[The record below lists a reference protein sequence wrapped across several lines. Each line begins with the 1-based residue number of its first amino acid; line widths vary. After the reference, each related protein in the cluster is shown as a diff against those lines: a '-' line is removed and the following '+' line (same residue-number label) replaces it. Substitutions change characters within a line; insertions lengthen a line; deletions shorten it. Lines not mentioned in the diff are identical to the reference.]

1 MIRHTLAIG
10 LTASLLAGCSFIP
23 DYLKPSLPV
32 PSLWPTGPAYDK
44 APPAV
49 GRAADL
55 PWQQFVRDE
64 RLRQVI
70 EMGLRDN
77 RDLRIAALNVD
88 RAQAQFRIQR
98 AALFPQVGANAA
110 ETAQRA
116 PGLNPDRNTTSRAY
130 SANIATSSWEI
141 DFFGRIRSLNSQALE
156 QYFQTQEA
164 QRSTQIALIASIAS
178 NYLSFAADRQ
188 RLELAQS
195 TFSSREASHQLVQRS
210 FELGVASA
218 LDLSQA
224 RSSMEA
230 ARVDIGRYTSLV
242 AIDRNALELVV
253 GAPVPDTLLPA
264 NEIDASAAFSAVPV
278 GLPSDVLQ
286 DRPDILA
293 AEHNLKAMNASIG
306 AARANFFPTIS
317 LTGSAGFAS
326 SQLSNL
332 FTSGG
337 TAWSFAPQVSVPIFT
352 AGQNQ
357 ATLDSARVDRS
368 IAVAQY
374 EQAIQTAFKE
384 VADAL
389 ANYGTLDERMAAQQ
403 ALVNATQESFSLSE
417 ARYQRG
423 IDSYLDVLD
432 SQRSL
437 YAAQQDL
444 ISMELIKSTNQVEL
458 YKVLGGGWTK
468 TN

>member
-1 MIRHTLAIG
+1 MIRQTLIIG

-23 DYLKPSLPV
+23 DYLRPSAPT
-32 PSLWPTGPAYDK
+32 PGAWPTGPAYDK

-55 PWQQFVRDE
+55 PWREFVRDD

-70 EMGLRDN
+70 ELGLAQN
-77 RDLRIAALNVD
+77 RDLRIAALTID
-88 RAQAQFRIQR
+88 RAQAQYRIQR
-98 AALFPQVGANAA
+98 ANLFPQVGAGAA
-110 ETAQRA
+110 ATIQRG
-116 PGLNPDRNTTSRAY
+116 PGLDPDSNTTSRVY
-130 SANIATSSWEI
+130 SANVATSVWEL
-141 DFFGRIRSLNSQALE
+141 DFFGRIRSLNQQALE

-164 QRSTQIALIASIAS
+164 QRSTQIALIAAIADG
-178 NYLSFAADRQ
+178 YLTLAADRQ

-195 TFSSREASHQLVQRS
+195 TFSSREASYQLVQRS

-230 ARVDIGRYTSLV
+230 ARVDIGRFTSLV
-242 AIDRNALELVV
+242 AIDRNALDLLV
-253 GAPVPDTLLPA
+253 GASVPEALLPA
-264 NEIDASAAFSAVPV
+264 GEINADTAFANVPV
-278 GLPSDVLQ
+278 GLPSQVLE

-293 AEHNLKAMNASIG
+293 AEYNLKAVNASIG

-326 SQLSNL
+326 TQLSNL
-332 FTSGG
+332 FTGGG

-357 ATLDSARVDRS
+357 ATLDATRIDRS

-374 EQAIQTAFKE
+374 EKTIQTAFKE

-389 ANYGTLDERMAAQQ
+389 ADYGTLDQRLAAQQ
-403 ALVNATQESFSLSE
+403 ALVNATQESYSLSE

-444 ISMELIKSTNQVEL
+444 ISIQLIRSTNQVQL

-468 TN
+468 TE

>member
-1 MIRHTLAIG
+1 MIRQTLLVG

-23 DYLKPSLPV
+23 EYLRPSAPT
-32 PSLWPTGPAYDK
+32 PAAWPAGPAYDK
-44 APPAV
+44 TPPAV

-55 PWQQFVRDE
+55 PWQQFVRDD
-64 RLRQVI
+64 RLRRIV
-70 EMGLRDN
+70 ELGLGQN
-77 RDLRIAALNVD
+77 RDLRVAALNVD
-88 RAQAQFRIQR
+88 RAQAQYRVQR
-98 AALFPQVGANAA
+98 ANLFPQVDAGAAA
-110 ETAQRA
+110 TIQRA
-116 PGLNPDRNTTSRAY
+116 PGVGPENTTSRVY
-130 SANIATSSWEI
+130 SANVSSTAWEI
-141 DFFGRIRSLNSQALE
+141 DFFGRLRSLNEQALE
-156 QYFQTQEA
+156 QYFATEEA
-164 QRSTQIALIASIAS
+164 RRSTQIALIATIATD
-178 NYLSFAADRQ
+178 YLTLAADRQ
-188 RLELAQS
+188 RLQLAEG
-195 TFSSREASHQLVQRS
+195 TFASREASYQLVQRS

-224 RSSMEA
+224 RSSMES

-242 AIDRNALELVV
+242 AIDRNALDLVV
-253 GAPVPDTLLPA
+253 GTSVPENLLPA
-264 NEIDASAAFSAVPV
+264 GEIDTAAAFADVPI

-286 DRPDILA
+286 QRPDILS
-293 AEHNLKAMNASIG
+293 AEHSLKAANASIG
-306 AARANFFPTIS
+306 AARANFFPRVT
-317 LTGSAGFAS
+317 LTGSTGFAS
-326 SQLSNL
+326 DQLSGL
-332 FTSGG
+332 FKSGG
-337 TAWSFAPQVSVPIFT
+337 TAWSFAPQVSVPIFD

-357 ATLDSARVDRS
+357 ATLDASRVDRA

-389 ANYGTLDERMAAQQ
+389 ANYGTLDQRMAAQV

-444 ISMELIKSTNQVEL
+444 ITMQLTKSNNQVEL
-458 YKVLGGGWTK
+458 YKTLGGGWTK
-468 TN
+468 TD

>member
-1 MIRHTLAIG
+1 MIRQTLIVG
-10 LTASLLAGCSFIP
+10 VTASLLAGCSFIP
-23 DYLKPSLPV
+23 DYLRPSAPT
-32 PSLWPTGPAYDK
+32 PQAWPTGPAYDK

-55 PWQQFVRDE
+55 PWQQFVRDD
-64 RLRQVI
+64 RLRQI
-70 EMGLRDN
+70 IDLGLAQN
-77 RDLRIAALNVD
+77 RDLRIAALNID
-88 RAQAQFRIQR
+88 RAQAQYRIQR
-98 AALFPQVGANAA
+98 ANLFPAVNAGAAA
-110 ETAQRA
+110 TYQRA
-116 PGLNPDRNTTSRAY
+116 PGLNPDENTTSRAY
-130 SANIATSSWEI
+130 SANINTTAWEI
-141 DFFGRIRSLNSQALE
+141 DFFGRIRSLNQQALE
-156 QYFQTQEA
+156 QFFQTEQA
-164 QRSTQIALIASIAS
+164 RRSTQIALIAQIANS
-178 NYLSFAADRQ
+178 YLTLAADRQ
-188 RLELAQS
+188 RLQLAES
-195 TFSSREASHQLVQRS
+195 TFASREASHQLVQRS
-210 FELGVASA
+210 FELGVSSA

-230 ARVDIGRYTSLV
+230 ARVDIGRYTSVV

-253 GAPVPDTLLPA
+253 GATVPDALLPGG
-264 NEIDASAAFSAVPV
+264 EINADAAFANVPV
-278 GLPSDVLQ
+278 GLPSQVLE

-293 AEHNLKAMNASIG
+293 AEYNLRAVNASIG

-326 SQLSNL
+326 GQLSNL

-337 TAWSFAPQVSVPIFT
+337 GAWSFAPQVSVPIFN

-357 ATLDSARVDRS
+357 ATLDATRIDRQ

-374 EQAIQTAFKE
+374 ERTIQTAFKE
-384 VADAL
+384 VSDAL
-389 ANYGTLDERMAAQQ
+389 ANYGTLDQRMAAQE
-403 ALVNATQESFSLSE
+403 ALVNATQESYSLSE

-444 ISMELIKSTNQVEL
+444 ISMQLIKSTNMVEL
-458 YKVLGGGWTK
+458 YKTLGGGWTD

>member
-23 DYLKPSLPV
+23 DYLRPAAPTPSA
-32 PSLWPTGPAYDK
+32 WPTGPAYDK

-55 PWQQFVRDE
+55 PWQQFVRDD
-64 RLRQVI
+64 RLRQI
-70 EMGLRDN
+70 IDLGLREN
-77 RDLRIAALNVD
+77 RDLRVAALNID
-88 RAQAQFRIQR
+88 RAQAQYRIQR
-98 AALFPQVGANAA
+98 AALFPQVNAGAAA
-110 ETAQRA
+110 TIQRA
-116 PGLNPDRNTTSRAY
+116 PGVGPNGNTVSRVY

-141 DFFGRIRSLNSQALE
+141 DFFGRIRSLNQQALE
-156 QYFQTQEA
+156 QYFQTDQA
-164 QRSTQIALIASIAS
+164 RRSTQIALIASIATD
-178 NYLSFAADRQ
+178 YLNLAADRQ

-195 TFSSREASHQLVQRS
+195 TFASRESSYQLVQRS

-218 LDLSQA
+218 LDVSQA

-242 AIDRNALELVV
+242 AIDRNALDLVV
-253 GAPVPDTLLPA
+253 GASVPEALLPGS
-264 NEIDASAAFSAVPV
+264 EINADAAFANVPV
-278 GLPSDVLQ
+278 GLPSQVLE

-293 AEHNLKAMNASIG
+293 AEYNLKAVNASIG

-317 LTGSAGFAS
+317 LTSSAGLAS
-326 SQLSNL
+326 NQLSNL
-332 FTSGG
+332 FKSGG
-337 TAWSFAPQVSVPIFT
+337 TAWSFAPQVSVPIFD

-357 ATLDSARVDRS
+357 ATLDSARIDRS

-374 EQAIQTAFKE
+374 EKAIQTAFKE

-389 ANYGTLDERMAAQQ
+389 ADYGTLDQRMTAQV

-444 ISMELIKSTNQVEL
+444 ISMQLTKSSNQVEL

-468 TN
+468 TD